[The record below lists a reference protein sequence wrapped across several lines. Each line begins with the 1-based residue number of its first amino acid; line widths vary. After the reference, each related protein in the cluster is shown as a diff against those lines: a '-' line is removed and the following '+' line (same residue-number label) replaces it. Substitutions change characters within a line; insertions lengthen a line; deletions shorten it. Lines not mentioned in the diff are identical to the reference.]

1 MWRYFFLILITLKK
15 NTNVL
20 DSRQLLEK
28 GHLFG
33 NELGGSSKEKASAS
47 VGFVAG
53 YEACQREYEDK
64 LRWIPIE
71 EELPT
76 IHVDVILKCESGFW
90 DKGCLI
96 HQSGDNMF
104 SSSSGDLDIVTH
116 WRPIS
121 FL

>member
-1 MWRYFFLILITLKK
+1 M
-15 NTNVL
+15 L

-64 LRWIPIE
+64 LRWIPITEKFPNAYRSSENWDGLRSE
-71 EELPT
+71 EIVFKTDKEENYIGT
-76 IHVDVILKCESGFW
+76 FYSGT
-90 DKGCLI
+90 
-96 HQSGDNMF
+96 
-104 SSSSGDLDIVTH
+104 LDGSV
-116 WRPIS
+116 
-121 FL
+121 FNDFAD

>member
-1 MWRYFFLILITLKK
+1 M
-15 NTNVL
+15 L

-53 YEACQREYEDK
+53 YEACQREYEEK
-64 LRWIPIE
+64 LLWIPVE
-71 EELPT
+71 EENPP
-76 IHVDVILKCESGFW
+76 VDKHLNEETFKYSITVEVKNDIKIQSAYFNTETGQWRSLIT
-90 DKGCLI
+90 GCI
-96 HQSGDNMF
+96 INP
-104 SSSSGDLDIVTH
+104 TH
-116 WRPIS
+116 WRY